1 MSQLNISLAV
11 AGSAVVLIGL
21 ISTKIDRGPLS
32 SPLLALGAGVLFGP
46 VALGWIEPDS
56 WGHPDAIL
64 KEAARLTLA
73 VSVMGIALRTPVE
86 NYRKLARPTLILLTF
101 GMVLMWAVSAGL
113 TWAILGLAPWVA
125 LALGAALTPTDP
137 VVASSIVSGAPA
149 ERGLPD
155 RLRST
160 LSLESGA
167 NDGLGY
173 LFVMLP
179 VHFMSHQPGAAWAIW
194 LRDTVL
200 IGVLLAAVI
209 GAVIGWGTARVL
221 KVAMTR
227 SWAEKHSELSLT
239 VALSLAVLAL
249 AKLAGSDGILAA
261 FAAGVAFNLAA
272 SRKED
277 REEENVQEAISKLFN
292 LPVFVLLGAAL
303 PIAGWQALGWTG
315 VALAVG
321 ILLLRRP
328 LTLLICGPFLGAG
341 LTRADTVF
349 LGWFGP
355 IGVAALYYALHL
367 KEATGEDII
376 WHATSLVVAA
386 SVLVHGLTS
395 VLGLRWYPAG
405 QRGAA

>member
-1 MSQLNISLAV
+1 MDQLSITLAV
-11 AGSAVVLIGL
+11 TGFIVVFVGL
-21 ISTKIDRGPLS
+21 VSTKIDRGPLS
-32 SPLLALGAGVLFGP
+32 SPLIALGAGVLFGP
-46 VALGWIEPDS
+46 SAFGWVEPAS
-56 WGHPDAIL
+56 WGRPETIL
-64 KEAARLTLA
+64 KEAARLTLG

-86 NYRKLARPTLILLTF
+86 NYRKLLRPTLVLLTL
-101 GMVLMWAVSAGL
+101 GMILMWMISSGLAWSA
-113 TWAILGLAPWVA
+113 LGLSPWVA
-125 LALGAALTPTDP
+125 LAIGAALAPTDP
-137 VVASSIVSGAPA
+137 VVASSIVTGAPA

-155 RLRST
+155 KLRST

-179 VHFMSHQPGAAWAIW
+179 VHFMAHPPDAAWAIW

-200 IGVLLAAVI
+200 IGVVLAVAI
-209 GAVIGWGTARVL
+209 GVSIGWATAILL
-221 KVAMTR
+221 KKAMAR
-227 SWAEKHSELSLT
+227 SWVEKHSELSLT

-249 AKLAGSDGILAA
+249 AKLAGSDGILAS

-303 PIAGWQALGWTG
+303 PLAGWHALGWTG
-315 VALAVG
+315 VSLAAA

-328 LTLLICGPFLGAG
+328 VALLICGPMLGGG
-341 LTRADTVF
+341 LRRADVLF

-367 KEATGEDII
+367 KDATGDAVI
-376 WHATSLVVAA
+376 WHATSLVIVA
-386 SVLVHGLTS
+386 SVLAHGVTS
-395 VLGLRWYPAG
+395 VLGLRWYPSG
-405 QRGAA
+405 R